1 MRRLL
6 LLLLA
11 LALAAPAVAWAA
23 GGHDGENK
31 AQTAQA
37 LAVQAL
43 ALILAHDPPHTEAV
57 EKLDE
62 ALAADVKGEVD
73 LRALRAA
80 RDALR
85 KGDNV
90 AARRLLEQA
99 FPGASAHIVGVTFR
113 PASGRAQAIAGIV
126 GVAAIVLAGLGLV
139 RRRAA
144 DREQALS

>member
-11 LALAAPAVAWAA
+11 LALAAPAVAWAT
-23 GGHDGENK
+23 GGGDMDNK

-43 ALILAHDPPHTEAV
+43 ALILAHPPPHNEAV

-62 ALAADVKGEVD
+62 ALAANVKGEID

-80 RDALR
+80 HDALH
-85 KGDNV
+85 KGNDV
-90 AARRLLEQA
+90 AARRFLEHA
-99 FPGASAHIVGVTFR
+99 FPGESAHIVGVTFR
-113 PASGRAQAIAGIV
+113 PASGSAQAIAGIA
-126 GVAAIVLAGLGLV
+126 GVAALVLAGLGLV
-139 RRRAA
+139 RRRTA
-144 DREQALS
+144 DREHALS